1 MSLLVPICYKR
12 VRYSVIDFLL
22 RTKEKTACASVFE
35 WDVAPQGS
43 PRPVLAALFPTHH
56 IAAQTSTRKEAGRT
70 VPLHWLKPFVSFP
83 FSKDAS
89 EACGLGSGMIC
100 SCPLVPPP
108 FLLPPFPTRTS
119 GFHSVPTTRKLTP
132 LYGSSYLICLESLP
146 LRLPK
151 ANLLQAG
158 LHPSG
163 TSSCFTFFIALDCLK
178 SLVYLLVADFHPEN
192 EAPCLSCWSDCP
204 GPSPPMIK
212 GQ

>member
-1 MSLLVPICYKR
+1 MKQALMSLLVPICSKR
-12 VRYSVIDFLL
+12 VRYSMIDFLL

-35 WDVAPQGS
+35 WHVAPQGS

-108 FLLPPFPTRTS
+108 FPLTALPYSYLWFPFSSYNTQA
-119 GFHSVPTTRKLTP
+119 HSVVWLQLLDLPRKSSPTASQ
-132 LYGSSYLICLESLP
+132 G
-146 LRLPK
+146 
-151 ANLLQAG
+151 
-158 LHPSG
+158 
-163 TSSCFTFFIALDCLK
+163 
-178 SLVYLLVADFHPEN
+178 
-192 EAPCLSCWSDCP
+192 
-204 GPSPPMIK
+204 
-212 GQ
+212 